1 MSGKLIDIFGNCK
14 SVAEEQHLAGGEVR
28 SLAFGDNNTVMVV
41 ELGLSQVASR
51 KAIAQVEKQIAKD
64 DVQVFPSEEYA
75 QGHRK
80 QGAATG
86 IYTPQELMK
95 MDWLDEC
102 VEGEMPRY
110 EALDVKSRFLL
121 GVNGLDRYKDEP
133 R

>member
-1 MSGKLIDIFGNCK
+1 MKRYGFGVDIGGTTCKIGLFDMSGVIVEKWEIPTNTENNGAAILDD
-14 SVAEEQHLAGGEVR
+14 VAAAV
-28 SLAFGDNNTVMVV
+28 
-41 ELGLSQVASR
+41 LG
-51 KAIAQVEKQIAKD
+51 KMEEKQIAKD

>member
-1 MSGKLIDIFGNCK
+1 MTLLRNYWWGMRSG
-14 SVAEEQHLAGGEVR
+14 AEQINYSAGQNSGTMQLLR
-28 SLAFGDNNTVMVV
+28 L
-41 ELGLSQVASR
+41 
-51 KAIAQVEKQIAKD
+51 VEKQIAKD

-121 GVNGLDRYKDEP
+121 GVNGLDRYKDMP